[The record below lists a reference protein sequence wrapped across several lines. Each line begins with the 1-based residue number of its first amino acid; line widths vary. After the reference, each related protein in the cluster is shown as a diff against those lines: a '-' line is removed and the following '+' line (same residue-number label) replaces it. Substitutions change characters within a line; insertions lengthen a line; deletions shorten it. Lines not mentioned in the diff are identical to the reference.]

1 MSERRVQ
8 VPDGMLRAAAGKTCR
23 PDNMA
28 FVEEILE
35 AAFEWLVA
43 NPQVPTEEECDDLWY
58 HACLSGAY
66 PERRVKYLLDAFQ
79 RRFLFAPAEPEDK
92 FNGPHLLTA
101 QDGTQAR
108 CAGNPKQCA
117 WCAREDEAYRRGQQS
132 MITKEKQ
139 P

>member
-8 VPDGMLRAAAGKTCR
+8 VPEGMLAATEGSYWSYQVEARRELLRRA
-23 PDNMA
+23 
-28 FVEEILE
+28 LQ
-35 AAFEWLVA
+35 WLVA

-79 RRFLFAPAEPEDK
+79 RRFLFAPAEPEYK

-132 MITKEKQ
+132 MIKKEKQ